1 MKYMILMNASAKHW
15 GEFGKMSPDDIM
27 RHIGFM
33 NDLNVKL
40 KATGEYVDAQGL
52 TLPNEAMLVQAKTG
66 GPPAVTDGPFPESK
80 EFLAGFWIL
89 DVKSKERIVE
99 IAAGISAAPGPGGAP
114 MNFPVEVRAVGVAPK
129 V

>member
-15 GEFGKMSPDDIM
+15 GEFGKMTPEDIGK
-27 RHIGFM
+27 HIGFM
-33 NDLNVKL
+33 KDLNAKL

-52 TLPNEAMLVQAKTG
+52 TLPNEAMMVQAKTG
-66 GPPAVTDGPFPESK
+66 APPAVTDGPFPESK
-80 EFLAGFWIL
+80 EFLAGYWIL

-99 IAAGISAAPGPGGAP
+99 IAATISAAPGPAGAA
-114 MNFPVEVRAVGVAPK
+114 MNFPVEVRAVGVAPE

>member
-15 GEFGKMSPDDIM
+15 GEFGKMTPEDIQ

-33 NDLNVKL
+33 IDLNAKL

-52 TLPNEAMLVQAKTG
+52 SLPNDAMMVQAKTG

-80 EFLAGFWIL
+80 EFLAGYWL
-89 DVKSKERIVE
+89 VDVKSKERIVE
-99 IAAGISAAPGPGGAP
+99 IAAGISAAPGPAGAA
-114 MNFPVEVRAVGVAPK
+114 MNFPVEVRPLGVAPE